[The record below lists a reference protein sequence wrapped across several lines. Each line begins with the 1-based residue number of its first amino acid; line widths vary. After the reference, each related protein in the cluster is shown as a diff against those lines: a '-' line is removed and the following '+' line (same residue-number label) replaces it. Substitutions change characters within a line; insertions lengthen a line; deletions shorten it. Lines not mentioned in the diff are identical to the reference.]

1 MSESRRGWKLPEYAR
16 LAISEVNSKKSKPI
30 IGPNGEEYISIKDC
44 SEKVGKSKN
53 TIKNWIKNYPEKG
66 FKFKNNN

>member
-1 MSESRRGWKLPEYAR
+1 MSESRKGWKLPEHAR
-16 LAISEVNSKKSKPI
+16 LAISGVNSKKSKPI

-44 SEKVGKSKN
+44 SEKVGKSIN
-53 TIKNWIKNYPEKG
+53 TIKNWIKNHPEKG